1 MTKKQ
6 LSSPQCLVP
15 ADNKSVIFSILKS
28 CLDILRSNEFLT
40 GDKALRSLSYLLI
53 LKLIEPRL
61 NDTIDINNYNFDF
74 SSYEDNSI
82 DKLKE
87 KLLIMIRFSNLAN
100 ENENNITNIMRHLW
114 DDILSLHPSTK
125 NIFLKKKINIF

>member
-1 MTKKQ
+1 M
-6 LSSPQCLVP
+6 VP
-15 ADNKSVIFSILKS
+15 ADNKSVIFNILKS

-61 NDTIDINNYNFDF
+61 NDTIDINNYDFDF
-74 SSYEDNSI
+74 SAYEDNSI

-87 KLLIMIRFSNLAN
+87 NYYK
-100 ENENNITNIMRHLW
+100 
-114 DDILSLHPSTK
+114 
-125 NIFLKKKINIF
+125 